1 MNYSTA
7 VFLVNNHVRA
17 VRCAYELDKD
27 GKPTGNFEVFKTFD
41 TAIKVSD
48 LVVVPTGTRVKMTV
62 VKVVETDVEVD
73 LESTTPMEWIVG
85 RIDSDEYQATLAKET
100 TAINTIKAAEV
111 RKKREEPLLLTSEV
125 SEDGEENYWLE
136 QTLPSLAS
144 GPEAAYVRERMLEA
158 ISSAIA
164 ELPEKQRE
172 VFIAHELDGR
182 SFKDMA
188 AESGANLNTLLG
200 QKRQAVLY
208 LRARLQPIYDE
219 LT

>member
-1 MNYSTA
+1 M
-7 VFLVNNHVRA
+7 
-17 VRCAYELDKD
+17 
-27 GKPTGNFEVFKTFD
+27 
-41 TAIKVSD
+41 
-48 LVVVPTGTRVKMTV
+48 
-62 VKVVETDVEVD
+62 
-73 LESTTPMEWIVG
+73 
-85 RIDSDEYQATLAKET
+85 
-100 TAINTIKAAEV
+100 
-111 RKKREEPLLLTSEV
+111 TSEV